1 MDAAMAAAV
10 SALKAQNT
18 GLATISNNLANSQ
31 TTGYKAVQTQY
42 LSQLTETTAGTNLA
56 SGGVRAISVQN
67 LGDQGLIANTTTTT
81 NLAIDGEGLFAVQ
94 YGLNDET
101 NSYSEVYYTRNG
113 AFKPD
118 DAGNLKLNGTSYYL
132 LGWPTDVNGEILS
145 ANVDNVA
152 SLEVINID
160 KFNSSAVASSN
171 YTFQANLPA
180 EAEVGDSFNTSMQ
193 VYDSLGV
200 AQVFPVSWEKTGTN
214 TWSMTVGTPTN
225 PAGTA
230 PSGDLRG
237 QNGSIVTEYEYEIVF
252 NSDGTLAS
260 VTAQGNAPT
269 TPTLKASFDDGAY
282 DSSVAIHLG
291 TVGST
296 DGLSQYSTG
305 QSTPA
310 IGIKYNDGDGVQ
322 YGELTGVSVDED
334 GYVVA
339 AYSNGNKTTIY
350 KIPVVTFSNEDG
362 LAAKSNG
369 VYEQTTTS
377 GNYILNGSGTNSAGV
392 VKGAAL
398 EGSNVDTAT
407 EFSNMIVCQQAY
419 SAASQVIGTD
429 RQMFQSLLQQMQ

>member
-31 TTGYKAVQTQY
+31 TTGYKAVETQY
-42 LSQLTETTAGTNLA
+42 LSQLTETTSGTNLA

-67 LGDQGLIANTTTTT
+67 LGDQGLIGGTTTTT

-94 YGLNDET
+94 YGVNDES
-101 NSYSEVYYTRNG
+101 NSYSETYYTRNG

-118 DAGNLKLNGTSYYL
+118 DSGNLKLNGTNYYL
-132 LGWPTDVNGEILS
+132 LGWPVDAKGEILS

-152 SLEVINID
+152 SLEVVNIN
-160 KFNSSAVASSN
+160 KFNSSAVASTN

-180 EAEVGDSFNTSMQ
+180 EAEVGDSFTTSMQ

-230 PSGDLRG
+230 TTGTLLSPSDTPYD
-237 QNGSIVTEYEYEIVF
+237 ITF
-252 NSDGTLAS
+252 NEDGTLAS
-260 VTAQGNAPT
+260 IQQGGADVTPVLA
-269 TPTLKASFDDGAY
+269 ASFNDGAY
-282 DSSVAIHLG
+282 DSNVTINLG
-291 TVGST
+291 TIGST

-305 QSTPA
+305 QTTTA
-310 IGIKYNDGDGVQ
+310 ISIKYNEGDGVQ
-322 YGELTGVSVDED
+322 YGELTGVTVDED

-350 KIPVVTFSNEDG
+350 KIPVVTFNNPDG

-377 GNYILNGSGTNSAGV
+377 GGYILNASGSNSAGV
-392 VKGAAL
+392 ISGSAL

>member
-10 SALKAQNT
+10 SALKANNT

-31 TTGYKAVQTQY
+31 TTGYKAVVTQY
-42 LSQLTETTAGTNLA
+42 LSQLTETRAGTNLA
-56 SGGVRAISVQN
+56 SGGVRAVSVQN
-67 LGDQGLIANTTTTT
+67 LGDQGLIGSTTTTT
-81 NLAIDGEGLFAVQ
+81 NMAIDGRGLFAVQ
-94 YGLNDET
+94 YGLDSGT

-118 DAGNLKLNGTSYYL
+118 ASGNLKLNGTNYFL
-132 LGWPTDVNGEILS
+132 LGWPTDVNGKIQS

-160 KFNSSAVASSN
+160 KFSSSAVASSN

-180 EAEVGDSFNTSMQ
+180 EAKVGDSFTTSMQ
-193 VYDSLGV
+193 IYDSLGV
-200 AQVFPVSWEKTGTN
+200 AQVVPATWKKTGTN
-214 TWSMTVGTPTN
+214 AWSMTMGAPTN

-230 PSGDLRG
+230 TTGALLPPSDTAYD
-237 QNGSIVTEYEYEIVF
+237 ITF
-252 NSDGTLAS
+252 NEDGTLKS
-260 VTAQGNAPT
+260 IQQGGADA
-269 TPTLKASFDDGAY
+269 TPVIKASFTDGAY
-282 DSSVAIHLG
+282 NSDVALKLG
-291 TVGST
+291 TIGST

-305 QSTPA
+305 QTVAA
-310 IGIKYNDGDGVQ
+310 ISIKYYGSDGVQ
-322 YGELTGVSVDED
+322 YGELTGVSVDES

-339 AYSNGNKTTIY
+339 AYSNGNKSTIY

-377 GNYILNGSGTNSAGV
+377 GSYVLNGSGTNSAGV
-392 VKGAAL
+392 VKGSNL

-429 RQMFQSLLQQMQ
+429 KQMFQSLLQQMQ